1 MDAIRDK
8 REIKEAIDAC
18 DRVITDI
25 DQALGDLSSASKWSF
40 VDMLGGEFLS
50 SYAKRNKIK
59 SANKKIGSIKKSL
72 KHLEKE
78 LSDIG
83 MGLSGEISD
92 TFSDKFF
99 DMFFDN
105 IFTDLRVRGEIK
117 GKMKELEK
125 LRAQVLDIEKNLRK
139 KFF

>member
-1 MDAIRDK
+1 MRDE

-40 VDMLGGEFLS
+40 FDVLGGDFIS
-50 SYAKRNKIK
+50 SFAKRNKIK
-59 SANKKIGSIKKSL
+59 SANKKIESIKKSL
-72 KHLEKE
+72 GHLENE

-83 MGLSGEISD
+83 MTLPAGISD
-92 TFSDKFF
+92 TFTDKFF

-117 GKMKELEK
+117 AKTKELEK

-139 KFF
+139 SFF